1 MATYEFR
8 CPDCSVFDVMLPM
21 SALRCTHPCPSCGA
35 ESARVF
41 NAPALARTS
50 AALHR
55 ALSVAESSAE
65 APQVVRSI
73 PDGAPRPRGRR
84 WNPMTGA
91 APVNAAHRPAGRH
104 PSLPRW

>member
-8 CPDCSVFDVMLPM
+8 CPACSVFEVAVPM
-21 SALRCTHPCPSCGA
+21 AVVRPTQSCPTCGA
-35 ESARVF
+35 ESARVWT
-41 NAPALARTS
+41 APALATTP

-55 ALSVAESSAE
+55 AIATADASAE

-73 PDGAPRPRGRR
+73 PAGAPRPRGRR
-84 WNPMTGA
+84 WNPLTGA
-91 APVNAAHRPAGRH
+91 APVDAAHRPPGPH